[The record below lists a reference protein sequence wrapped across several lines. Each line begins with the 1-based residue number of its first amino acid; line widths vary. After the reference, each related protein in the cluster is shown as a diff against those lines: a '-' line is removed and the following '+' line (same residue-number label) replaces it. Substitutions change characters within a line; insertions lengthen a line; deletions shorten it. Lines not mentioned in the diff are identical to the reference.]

1 MANTTIK
8 GKHYE
13 SQVITD
19 SDSQIKLDKNA
30 FVHYGGVIDLSE
42 LIPEEGEEA
51 PTSVSF
57 AFGYG
62 IAEDIA
68 TNPDISG
75 NSYKIDGKVT
85 GLFGAMATFGDDTT
99 IKIGKT
105 ADLNGGLGIGLASIS
120 EDDALS
126 GLTFGTVFVGGH
138 NSKVTIANGAEINGL
153 FGVTVAGLG
162 SSVTNSGD
170 IDTGIVGMMS
180 GGFNLGGLGLGFG
193 EAMMVAPLAAATTTR
208 LTNNGSIESLVG
220 IAGFQSDN
228 QVLANGKKGE
238 IEGLVGII
246 GGTIPTGAEPVEV
259 GTLKLQNDGSI
270 IAAVGMLG
278 LMSPDMTLI
287 NSKGAE
293 IISGVIGMGAL
304 SMDGMSSTIINAGTI
319 RVTLSLVL
327 PEEMEALLPISSAA
341 IFGFAGAETVTNS
354 GKVFGDVFLGA
365 GDDVMT
371 NIAGLIKGDV
381 VLGDGND
388 TFDHVG
394 GKLTGKIFGG
404 MGDDTLIVGKAT
416 DKLIESA
423 DYIDVDN
430 GDAVVSFGIDTVKS
444 AFTYTL
450 SDNVENLVLTGK
462 NDIDGTG
469 NGLDNTLTGN
479 QGDNL
484 LTGAAGI
491 DVLTGGGGADTF
503 VFATGGGND
512 TIVDLTTAQH
522 DRIDV
527 SGWTGIIDLASIQAN
542 ATEVDGDVVITF
554 GGDVLVIADHLIADL
569 SGADF
574 IFV

>member
-1 MANTTIK
+1 MAIKIK
-8 GKHYE
+8 GFHDE
-13 SQVITD
+13 SQIITA
-19 SDSQIKLDKNA
+19 SDSEIELDKKA
-30 FVHYGGVIDLSE
+30 FVHYGGDIDLSD

-51 PTSVSF
+51 PTSFSLL
-57 AFGYG
+57 FGYG

-68 TNPDISG
+68 TTPDISG

-85 GLFGAMATFGDDTT
+85 GLLGAVATFGNGTD

-105 ADLNGGLGIGLASIS
+105 AELSAGLGIGITNISDMS
-120 EDDALS
+120 EDIFDS
-126 GLTFGTVFVGGH
+126 LTIGTVYAAGH
-138 NSKVTIANGAEINGL
+138 HSKVTIAKGAEINGL
-153 FGVTVAGLG
+153 FGVSITGLG

-170 IDTGIVGMMS
+170 IDAGVVGMLS
-180 GGFNLGGLGLGFG
+180 GSLNLGGF
-193 EAMMVAPLAAATTTR
+193 APAFAAPLGAAPGAATTTK
-208 LTNNGSIESLVG
+208 LTNNGGIDSLIG
-220 IAGFQSDN
+220 IAGFQTDN
-228 QVLANGKKGE
+228 QVLKNGKNGE

-246 GGTIPTGAEPVEV
+246 GGTIPTGEEPVEF

-287 NSKGAE
+287 NAKGAE

-304 SMDGMSSTIINAGTI
+304 SMEGMSSTITNAGTI

-327 PEEMEALLPISSAA
+327 PDEMAALLPISSAA
-341 IFGFAGAETVTNS
+341 IFGFAGVETVTNS
-354 GKVFGDVFLGA
+354 GKIYGDVFLGA

-371 NIAGLIKGDV
+371 NTAGLIKGNV

-450 SDNVENLVLTGK
+450 TDNVENLVLTGSK
-462 NDIDGTG
+462 DIDGTG
-469 NGLDNTLTGN
+469 NTLANTLTGN
-479 QGDNL
+479 KGDN
-484 LTGAAGI
+484 
-491 DVLTGGGGADTF
+491 VLTGGAGIDTF
-503 VFATGGGND
+503 VFGATGGKD
-512 TIVDLTTAQH
+512 TIADFVVAE
-522 DRIDV
+522 DRIDL
-527 SGWTGIIDLASIQAN
+527 SGWAAIADFATLLENATDVGGSVRIKVGDDILIIDGVLEASL
-542 ATEVDGDVVITF
+542 VDTDFTF
-554 GGDVLVIADHLIADL
+554 AV
-569 SGADF
+569 
-574 IFV
+574 